1 MVILDVFV
9 VSLCLALIL
18 ANSSVKVM
26 LARVHRRDRR

>member
-18 ANSSVKVM
+18 ANRPIKVL
-26 LARVHRRDRR
+26 LARVRRRDRR

>member
-18 ANSSVKVM
+18 ASNPVKVM
-26 LARVHRRDRR
+26 LARVRRRDRR